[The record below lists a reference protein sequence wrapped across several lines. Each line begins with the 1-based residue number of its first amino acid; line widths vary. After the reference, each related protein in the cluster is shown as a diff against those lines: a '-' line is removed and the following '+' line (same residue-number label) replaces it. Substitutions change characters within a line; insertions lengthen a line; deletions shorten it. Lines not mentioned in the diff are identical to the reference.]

1 MCLVE
6 CLLDLSLAH
15 PGQSGMLGDGG
26 ADAVVLPELPST
38 GSCWELHRQHG
49 HAGSWPASA
58 GEGACLSQPPPH
70 HPGAARGGEKPQE
83 DADEVSL
90 NSAAC
95 ASACHSSRSWR

>member
-58 GEGACLSQPPPH
+58 GEGACLSQPPPITLVL
-70 HPGAARGGEKPQE
+70 PG
-83 DADEVSL
+83 EVRNL
-90 NSAAC
+90 KRMLTKC
-95 ASACHSSRSWR
+95 P

>member
-58 GEGACLSQPPPH
+58 GEGACLSQPPPPITLVL
-70 HPGAARGGEKPQE
+70 PG
-83 DADEVSL
+83 EVRNL
-90 NSAAC
+90 KRMLTKC
-95 ASACHSSRSWR
+95 P